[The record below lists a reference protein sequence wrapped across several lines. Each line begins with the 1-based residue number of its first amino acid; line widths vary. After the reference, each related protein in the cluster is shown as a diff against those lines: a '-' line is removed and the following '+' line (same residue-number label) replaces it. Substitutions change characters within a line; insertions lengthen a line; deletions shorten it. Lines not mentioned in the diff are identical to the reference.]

1 MSSKSN
7 ALFRLISSNKHESP
21 VYGVTVSLKPKHEP
35 SSGLT
40 TPYQFFQEV
49 EETRAFIIGNA
60 DGAIL
65 GHTLSNLLARH
76 LVILTYPIGEKIF
89 IRVLALHPNIHLQ
102 SLTPAPQSHQD
113 LVFGGVQSSGMLH
126 VCTDGFEL
134 EVEARF
140 LNSFSSRPADDEDH
154 SFFPTGEQLEFN
166 QEEDVAYIGT
176 LIDSITG
183 PGSGGHAI
191 PALSQEAM
199 PVKAGM
205 PQLALR
211 SSKGLQSIPLD
222 EIALERGLLVGRS
235 RRCQLGRKYSDQD
248 GLSRI
253 HALVIRLNHKI
264 YAIDLASKYG
274 LRDITKP
281 TVKLHTVPIDN
292 QIGCLVYGAG
302 HLVVEKN

>member
-1 MSSKSN
+1 MPSKSN
-7 ALFRLISSNKHESP
+7 ALLRLIRNNKNESP
-21 VYGVTVSLKPKHEP
+21 SYGVTISLKPKHEP

-40 TPYQFFQEV
+40 VPYQFFQEV
-49 EETRAFIIGNA
+49 ESTRAFIIGNA

-76 LVILTYPIGEKIF
+76 LVILTYPVGEKIF
-89 IRVLALHPNIHLQ
+89 IKILALHPNIEIYTIKPNPNNL
-102 SLTPAPQSHQD
+102 SDMA
-113 LVFGGVQSSGMLH
+113 FGGIQSTGMLH
-126 VCTDGFEL
+126 IATDSFEL

-140 LNSFSSRPADDEDH
+140 LHSFSSRTADQDDH
-154 SFFPTGEQLEFN
+154 SFYAPGEQLEFN
-166 QEEDVAYIGT
+166 NEGDVTCIGT

-191 PALSQEAM
+191 PALSQESEA
-199 PVKAGM
+199 VKTGQL
-205 PQLALR
+205 QLALR

-222 EIALERGLLVGRS
+222 EQALERGLLVGRS

-253 HALVIRLNHKI
+253 HALVIRLHNRI

-274 LRDITKP
+274 LRDVTKP
-281 TVKLHTVPIDN
+281 TVKLHTVLIDN

-302 HLVVEKN
+302 HLVIEKS